1 MIYLILSQ
9 DMMPSWKVGAKTE
22 GLLNAVDKLCI
33 SENFGQWTWLE
44 VVPAWFSLKTFY
56 YHHFN
61 HSFIFLSW
69 WHHLQTNILLQCWS
83 QKRLLTDALQSS
95 KSKKVRKI
103 PRKTSVVW
111 QRMLVA
117 LLIKK
122 SFTDVTLR
130 IRLNFSNQTFFRTL
144 QDVYL
149 RKAVLLTFLESTLA
163 KNPLKKLKILI
174 SFNLSNF
181 QR

>member
-1 MIYLILSQ
+1 M
-9 DMMPSWKVGAKTE
+9 
-22 GLLNAVDKLCI
+22 
-33 SENFGQWTWLE
+33 
-44 VVPAWFSLKTFY
+44 
-56 YHHFN
+56 
-61 HSFIFLSW
+61 
-69 WHHLQTNILLQCWS
+69 
-83 QKRLLTDALQSS
+83 
-95 KSKKVRKI
+95 
-103 PRKTSVVW
+103 VW